1 MNISGLKE
9 STMDPNALRD
19 HLTTL
24 HEELRS
30 APRAA
35 PGSSQLL
42 GELMEDIQRLLA
54 RTPAADAT
62 PTAQPAP
69 ATPEHP
75 SSLPERLEKLAV
87 LFEVDHPTLA
97 ASSRRLVDLL
107 GKVGL

>member
-1 MNISGLKE
+1 
-9 STMDPNALRD
+9 MDPNALRD

-42 GELMEDIQRLLA
+42 AELMEDIQRLLA
-54 RTPAADAT
+54 RTPAADTTPASPTT
-62 PTAQPAP
+62 PTTSN
-69 ATPEHP
+69 TPDHA
-75 SSLPERLEKLAV
+75 SSLPARLEKLAV

-97 ASSRRLVDLL
+97 ASSRRLVDIL